1 MPRRAGVPDLR
12 CWVDLPPF
20 PKAQGE
26 QHLGAAL
33 VNSGVCGSWG
43 VAGLQWMDTVA
54 TAGTTGPRVCCTLL
68 CGESQGCGVA
78 GGGENT

>member
-1 MPRRAGVPDLR
+1 
-12 CWVDLPPF
+12 
-20 PKAQGE
+20 
-26 QHLGAAL
+26 
-33 VNSGVCGSWG
+33 
-43 VAGLQWMDTVA
+43 MDTVA